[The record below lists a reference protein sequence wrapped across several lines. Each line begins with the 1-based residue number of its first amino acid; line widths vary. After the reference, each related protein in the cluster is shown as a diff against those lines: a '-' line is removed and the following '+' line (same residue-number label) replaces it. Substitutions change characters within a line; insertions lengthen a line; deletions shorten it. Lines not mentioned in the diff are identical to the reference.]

1 MISIDY
7 VKVHSHEEP
16 MWQGDMFVK
25 ASTAPELEYD
35 LKSMTR
41 DDYIFGIAA
50 AGTNGAET
58 IPEAQLPTG

>member
-1 MISIDY
+1 
-7 VKVHSHEEP
+7 

>member
-16 MWQGDMFVK
+16 RWQGYVFVK
-25 ASTAPELEYD
+25 TSTAPELEYD
-35 LKSMTR
+35 PKSMTR

-58 IPEAQLPTG
+58 IPKAQLPTG